1 MAIGFDP
8 LQHALRS
15 GRQAYQ
21 AGDLAGAVATCRH
34 AVALAPDHPGA
45 RNLLG
50 AALLAAGQAA
60 DAVIE
65 LERAAQLSRNDHA
78 ILGNLAQAYAATG
91 RYADA
96 YQTFRKASRSEPRSL
111 PYAQG
116 AAIALAQQGKLA
128 EAEPLLQRLTARFP
142 DEASPWYNLGNVHRE
157 QSRWADAERCYRE
170 ALSRAPDDLDARN
183 NLGSVLHAQLRFA
196 EAEAAY
202 RACIA
207 ARPGHIPAHLNL
219 VSVLIDDGRFAA
231 AEDACRVLLMRA
243 PELPEAHRFLGTS
256 LGHRGNVIAA
266 LPHYARAAVIAP
278 DDANAQRSYGGA
290 LADAGYMHRALR
302 VLARASQLAPDPDLL
317 QQLQSSLF
325 LAQGLFADGWS
336 AYRRRPAFL
345 RFAQKLGPG
354 TLVQELPTDVVNKH
368 IAVLREQGLGD
379 ELFFLR
385 YAPLLRTRGA
395 RVTARVSAR
404 IAALVARAG
413 CADAV
418 IADTAPA
425 GPADLQILCGDLPH
439 ALGASAASA
448 IDLGPGKLR
457 CRDFAVRIGAFFP
470 LLPATLRIV
479 PLPDATTKIRDRL
492 RATGKPPYLGV
503 TWRAGTAASEQG
515 GGDWVLSKEVVLPGL
530 AQSLR
535 SFRGTLLALQRN
547 PAPGEIA
554 ALARHCGATVHDF
567 TDLNDDLES
576 MLALLELIDDY
587 VGVSNTNMHLR
598 AAAGRAARVLV
609 PNPPEWR
616 WMAAGHASPWFP
628 HFTVYRQSLSG
639 DWSGALRDLA
649 RDLQNAGL

>member
-8 LQHALRS
+8 VQHALRS
-15 GRQAYQ
+15 GMQAYQ
-21 AGDLAGAVATCRH
+21 SGDLAAAVAACRH

-65 LERAAQLSRNDHA
+65 FERAAQRSRNDAA

-91 RYADA
+91 RHADA

-111 PYAQG
+111 AYAQG
-116 AAIALAQQGKLA
+116 AAIALAQQGKFA
-128 EAEPLLQRLTARFP
+128 EAEPLLQRLATRFP

-157 QSRWADAERCYRE
+157 QTRWADAERCYRE

-207 ARPGHIPAHLNL
+207 ARPEHIPAHLNL

-256 LGHRGNVIAA
+256 LAHRGNIVAA
-266 LPHYARAAVIAP
+266 LPCYARAAVIAP
-278 DDANAQRSYGGA
+278 DDPNAQRSYGGT
-290 LADAGYMHRALR
+290 LAEAGHMHKALR
-302 VLARASQLAPDPDLL
+302 VLARAAQLAPDPDLL

-354 TLVQELPTDVVNKH
+354 TLVQELPADVAGKH

-385 YAPLLRTRGA
+385 YAPLLRARGA

-439 ALGASAASA
+439 ALGTCAASA
-448 IDLGPGKLR
+448 VDPGAGALR
-457 CRDFAVRIGAFFP
+457 CRDFAVRISAFFP
-470 LLPATLRIV
+470 LLPATLRIA
-479 PLPDATTKIRDRL
+479 PLPDAMTKIRDRL
-492 RATGKPPYLGV
+492 RAAGEPPYLGV
-503 TWRAGTAASEQG
+503 TWRAGTAASAQ
-515 GGDWVLSKEVVLPGL
+515 GGDWVLSKEVALPGL

-535 SFRGTLLALQRN
+535 GFRGTLLALQRN
-547 PAPGEIA
+547 PVPGEIA
-554 ALARHCGATVHDF
+554 ALAGHSGATMHDF

-576 MLALLELIDDY
+576 MVALLELVDDY

-628 HFTVYRQSLSG
+628 QFTVYRQSLSG

-649 RDLQNAGL
+649 RDLQNARL